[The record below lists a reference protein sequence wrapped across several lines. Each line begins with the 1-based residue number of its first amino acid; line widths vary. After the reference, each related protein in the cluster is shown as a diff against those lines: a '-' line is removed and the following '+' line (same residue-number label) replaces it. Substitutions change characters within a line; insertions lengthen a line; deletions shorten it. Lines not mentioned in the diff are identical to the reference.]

1 MRKFNY
7 RRYSNPGF
15 QMMRITFKELGL
27 ELNAQFLQI
36 EANYHCNQ
44 IAVVDMVEE
53 EETQGTLRS
62 TCLEEQWMHQPAEPS
77 LPCVGACHPQ
87 ESSLQLSAR
96 RAVQP
101 QFAAIKLSANI
112 LSTTF
117 PQALTQA
124 FPRHSSSKLSS
135 IVEISRS
142 LNWPRSK
149 TCSER

>member
-1 MRKFNY
+1 
-7 RRYSNPGF
+7 
-15 QMMRITFKELGL
+15 
-27 ELNAQFLQI
+27 
-36 EANYHCNQ
+36 
-44 IAVVDMVEE
+44 MVEEE
-53 EETQGTLRS
+53 EETQGILRS

-87 ESSLQLSAR
+87 ESILRLSAR

-101 QFAAIKLSANI
+101 QFAGIKLPAHIS
-112 LSTTF
+112 STTF

-124 FPRHSSSKLSS
+124 FLRHSSSKLSS

-149 TCSER
+149 TCSDQ

>member
-7 RRYSNPGF
+7 RYSDTDF
-15 QMMRITFKELGL
+15 QMMRIMFKEPGL
-27 ELNAQFLQI
+27 EQNAQFLQI
-36 EANYHCNQ
+36 EANYHCSQ

-53 EETQGTLRS
+53 EETQWMLRS

-87 ESSLQLSAR
+87 ESILQLSAR

-101 QFAAIKLSANI
+101 QFAGIKLPANI
-112 LSTTF
+112 SSTTF
-117 PQALTQA
+117 PQGLTQA
-124 FPRHSSSKLSS
+124 FLRHSSSKLSS

-149 TCSER
+149 TCSEQ